1 MDPRPPRAPGTLTP
15 TKEGNPLTSVTPR
28 PVTAYSDEHAD
39 VYDLIHTARS
49 RDWAAEAEA
58 IAALVADRH
67 PDAASLLD
75 VACGTGKHLESFG
88 SRFRHVEG
96 VELSDG
102 MLRIA
107 RNRLS
112 DVTVHHGDMRTFD
125 LGRTYSAV
133 TCLCFSVAYM
143 ATADELNRALRR
155 MARHLEPGGVL
166 VLEPW
171 WFPEKFLE
179 GFVAGAVAEEEG
191 RVVSRLSHSVREGDR
206 TRMTV
211 RYTVADSARGISEFT
226 SYEMLSLFAA
236 AEYEAA
242 FRGAGLTVEYLEGGP
257 NGRGLFVGVSP
268 RGAS

>member
-1 MDPRPPRAPGTLTP
+1 M
-15 TKEGNPLTSVTPR
+15 TSATPR

-39 VYDLIHTARS
+39 VYDLIHSARS
-49 RDWAAEAEA
+49 RDWASEAEA
-58 IAALVADRH
+58 ISALVTARH
-67 PDAASLLD
+67 PGADSLLD

-88 SRFRHVEG
+88 SRFRHVAG

-102 MLRIA
+102 MRRIA
-107 RNRLS
+107 QHRLP
-112 DVTVHHGDMRTFD
+112 DTTVHHGDMRTFD

-133 TCLCFSVAYM
+133 TCLCFSAAYM
-143 ATADELNRALRR
+143 ANVDELGQALER

-171 WFPEKFLE
+171 WFPEKFLD
-179 GFVAGAVAEEEG
+179 GFVTGAVAQEEG
-191 RVVSRLSHSVREGDR
+191 RVVSRLSHSVRDGDA

-211 RYTVADSARGISEFT
+211 RYTVADSATGISEFT
-226 SYEMLSLFAA
+226 SHEILSLFGAD
-236 AEYEAA
+236 EYEAA

-268 RGAS
+268 RRAS